1 MTTVDDEREGERLRQ
16 GALDELELDRLAD
29 TAYDDLTRAAADICG
44 TPVALITLIDGD
56 RQWFKSRIGVE
67 ALEIA
72 RELTFCAHAIQH
84 PGEVLVVED
93 ASADPRFARNPFVT
107 GETHIRFYAGA
118 PLVTSAGHP
127 VGTLCLLDSKPR
139 KIDPDQL
146 RELRFLA
153 QQVIDT
159 MERRKDQID
168 SKPADLGN
176 S

>member
-16 GALDELELDRLAD
+16 GALEALELDRLAD

-84 PGEVLVVED
+84 PGEILVVEED
-93 ASADPRFARNPFVT
+93 ASADPRFASNPFVT
-107 GETHIRFYAGA
+107 GEAHIRFYAGA
-118 PLVTSAGHP
+118 PLETSAGHP
-127 VGTLCLLDSKPR
+127 VGTLCLLDSKPPQDR
-139 KIDPDQL
+139 
-146 RELRFLA
+146 
-153 QQVIDT
+153 
-159 MERRKDQID
+159 
-168 SKPADLGN
+168 S
-176 S
+176 

>member
-1 MTTVDDEREGERLRQ
+1 MTTVDDEREGERRRQ

-44 TPVALITLIDGD
+44 TSVALITLIDGD

-93 ASADPRFARNPFVT
+93 ASADPRFASNPFVT
-107 GETHIRFYAGA
+107 GEAHIRFYAGA
-118 PLVTSAGHP
+118 PLVTAAGHP
-127 VGTLCLLDSKPR
+127 VGTLCLLDSEPR